1 MTNNSTKILF
11 MMTLIS
17 GVIITIS
24 SNSWLGAWMGLEI
37 NLLSFIPIMYNNNN
51 TLSAE
56 ASLKYFMIQALA
68 SSCIMFTIITWSI
81 FKSPY
86 SSMYENMMFNMLIL
100 PPLLMKAG
108 GAPFHWWFPSV
119 MEGLD
124 WLNCLIL
131 MTIQKLA
138 PLILISY
145 LLIPNLYTSTII
157 ILSALVGSVGG
168 LNQIS
173 TRKLLTYSSINHLGW
188 MIMAM
193 NINTEMWTMYFK
205 MYLLLTS
212 TILFIIKTHNISFIN
227 QLTLLK
233 KEPTTK
239 ILFLS
244 SLLSLGGLPPFL
256 GFYPKWMVIQNTAS
270 NKQIILLLAMVL
282 LTLLTL
288 YYYLRITY
296 SSFLMLTYQVNW
308 EININPKNHFTMM
321 IFAITSLWGLLF
333 CKSNIN
339 SFL

>member
-11 MMTLIS
+11 MMTLTS

-51 TLSAE
+51 TMSAE

-68 SSCIMFTIITWSI
+68 SSCMLFTIIMWSI
-81 FKSPY
+81 FKNSFP
-86 SSMYENMMFNMLIL
+86 SMYENTTFNMLIS
-100 PPLLMKAG
+100 PPLLMKSG

-119 MEGLD
+119 MEGLN

-131 MTIQKLA
+131 MTIQKMA

-145 LLIPNLYTSTII
+145 LLTPNLYTSLII
-157 ILSALVGSVGG
+157 ILSALVGSIGG
-168 LNQIS
+168 YNQIS
-173 TRKLLTYSSINHLGW
+173 MRKILTYSSINHLGW

-193 NINTEMWTMYFK
+193 SISTEMWILYFK
-205 MYLLLTS
+205 IYILLVS
-212 TILFIIKTHNISFIN
+212 TILIIINVHNISFIN

-233 KEPTTK
+233 KESTTK
-239 ILFLS
+239 ILFLL

-256 GFYPKWMVIQNTAS
+256 GFYPKWMIIQNTIL
-270 NKQIILLLAMVL
+270 NKQTTLLVIMVL

-296 SSFLMLTYQVNW
+296 SSFLMLSSQLNW
-308 EININPKNHFTMM
+308 EINTNSKNFLFMTTF
-321 IFAITSLWGLLF
+321 ISFSLWGLLL